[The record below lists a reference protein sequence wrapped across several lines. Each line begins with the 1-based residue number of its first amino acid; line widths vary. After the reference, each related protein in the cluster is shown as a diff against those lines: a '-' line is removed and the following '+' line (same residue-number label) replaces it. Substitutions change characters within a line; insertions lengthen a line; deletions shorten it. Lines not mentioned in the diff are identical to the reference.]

1 MNRICM
7 AGLVM
12 GAGLLLTGCTLVIP
26 SQIEYPDAD
35 AAKEALNHATTV
47 TFLTEDLEDVDTMGD
62 ILADEK
68 IAAYMSQSGF
78 WNVKWTVNVD
88 DQDWFYLKNVTDE
101 PINDVEGV
109 ISGTTYG
116 YYDMDD
122 NCLGY
127 GQKRVI
133 TPEGGEKAW
142 YIQFLDADGNVRE
155 DYYAIEDGTIL
166 LDSERNVIARVDG
179 KIDMIGSGCT
189 INFVVED
196 GVDQEVDIKDKI
208 VMTMPTFNELQRYYL
223 DNYR

>member
-35 AAKEALNHATTV
+35 AAKEALNHASTV
-47 TFLTEDLEDVDTMGD
+47 TFQTEDLEDVDTMGN

-68 IAAYMSQSGF
+68 IAAYMSESGF

-189 INFVVED
+189 INFVMED

>member
-179 KIDMIGSGCT
+179 KIDMIGTGCT
-189 INFVVED
+189 INFVMED

-223 DNYR
+223 DNYM

>member
-12 GAGLLLTGCTLVIP
+12 GAGLLLTGCTIVIP

-189 INFVVED
+189 INFVMED

>member
-189 INFVVED
+189 INFVMED